1 MQWNKVLAVSTMV
14 IASLSVACGQKPEL
28 TAEQKWDKFC
38 HSYYQ
43 ASYNIMAD
51 RQQGVSKEK
60 ALEHM
65 HGTPEGKEKQM
76 LLALIEEAHQT
87 PKSDQRLEQVELQ
100 EKFQAGRKEACMNT
114 PH

>member
-1 MQWNKVLAVSTMV
+1 MQWYKVLASGAMV
-14 IASLSVACGQKPEL
+14 LGLLSVACGQKPEL

-51 RQQGVSKEK
+51 RQQGVTKEK

-65 HGTPEGKEKQM
+65 HGTPEGIEKKM
-76 LLALIEEAHQT
+76 LLALIEEAHQI
-87 PKSDQRLEQVELQ
+87 PKSDQRLEQVDLQ
-100 EKFQAGRKEACMNT
+100 EKFQQGRKEQCLNT